1 MIKLVIDEKL
11 QEQLFSNILNET
23 HRKTRLK
30 NLVLYLKSFNFEH
43 KEICKICRITKPTLT
58 EYLLEFK
65 DRGIDNFRTLKWKGQ
80 PSKLNDFKSLIDKE
94 FESKPPK
101 SVNEAQERIEKLTG
115 IKRSPTQVRLFLKN
129 LQYKYLKMGSI
140 PGNGDG
146 QDEQREETRDE
157 FKKKNWNHA
166 WKKL

>member
-1 MIKLVIDEKL
+1 M
-11 QEQLFSNILNET
+11 
-23 HRKTRLK
+23 
-30 NLVLYLKSFNFEH
+30 
-43 KEICKICRITKPTLT
+43 
-58 EYLLEFK
+58 
-65 DRGIDNFRTLKWKGQ
+65 
-80 PSKLNDFKSLIDKE
+80 NDFKSLIDKE

-157 FKKKNWNHA
+157 FKKKNWNPVWRKQKEA
-166 WKKL
+166 KE